1 MSGFIYWVLYFYTNI
16 KSKCEHGNDSSA
28 TCRRRYTAGKA
39 THSLWR
45 MDGSR
50 KDVAALDIDRD
61 EWIEPDNAP
70 I

>member
-1 MSGFIYWVLYFYTNI
+1 MSSFIYWVLYFYTNI
-16 KSKCEHGNDSSA
+16 KSKCEHGNDFLRRG
-28 TCRRRYTAGKA
+28 RRRCTVCKA